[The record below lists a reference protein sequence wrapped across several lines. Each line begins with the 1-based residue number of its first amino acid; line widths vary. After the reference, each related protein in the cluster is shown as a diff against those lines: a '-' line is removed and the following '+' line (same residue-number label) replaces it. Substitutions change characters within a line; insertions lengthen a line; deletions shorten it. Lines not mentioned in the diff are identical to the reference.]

1 MLSRSKLCPNVN
13 SNHHS
18 PLFRYGTRLNGV
30 VLDSLSMATFCKM
43 RAGSYVRIIT
53 PRSATPPPSTQVD
66 SSRNSE
72 DISGDAVDRNA
83 NLWTAGPQD
92 ILNMIDSHERASL
105 ASNRWTVDHQD
116 TLDNLEQSMQD
127 LQENA
132 YNGKHPDIKC
142 FPYWCLFYFRSVS
155 LVNEQRIFL
164 DTSQLPCGLK
174 GFGEFYG
181 WKTVETFCIHHLS

>member
-66 SSRNSE
+66 SSCNSE

-83 NLWTAGPQD
+83 NLWTTGPQD

-116 TLDNLEQSMQD
+116 TTSVTPKIVPIRLIVSNIKLNLIGII
-127 LQENA
+127 LRA
-132 YNGKHPDIKC
+132 
-142 FPYWCLFYFRSVS
+142 FPRRSS
-155 LVNEQRIFL
+155 
-164 DTSQLPCGLK
+164 S
-174 GFGEFYG
+174 GEFP
-181 WKTVETFCIHHLS
+181 